1 VLRLYIIMM
10 NKAGILS
17 TMVTVIQAQN
27 VNIIDLEEKFGL
39 QLDDSEQFFTE
50 WFDNLPE
57 ITESEKQAL
66 DRVKTNYLNL
76 VKRRPILEELV
87 KLVVL
92 APLLDL
98 AGFYRLPFDIETE
111 ESIQIALEDEGEII
125 RGRIDVLVLKQQ
137 LWLLTIESKRAG
149 FSLIMGIPQ
158 ALAYMLANP
167 NPEKPT
173 FGLVMNGSNFIF
185 MKLTKQDVPKY
196 ALSDE
201 LTLLKRENELYK
213 VLSILKNLGQILT

>member
-1 VLRLYIIMM
+1 
-10 NKAGILS
+10 
-17 TMVTVIQAQN
+17 MVQVIQAQTL
-27 VNIIDLEEKFGL
+27 NIIDLKEKFGL
-39 QLDDSEQFFTE
+39 QQAESDDFFTE

-57 ITESEKQAL
+57 IPESEKQAL
-66 DRVKTNYLNL
+66 DRVKTNFFSL
-76 VKRRPILEELV
+76 VDRRPILEELV

-158 ALAYMLANP
+158 VLAYMLANP
-167 NPEKPT
+167 NPERPA
-173 FGLVMNGSNFIF
+173 FGLVMNGSDFIF
-185 MKLTKQDVPKY
+185 LKLTKQDTPKY
-196 ALSDE
+196 ALSE
-201 LTLLKRENELYK
+201 QFTLLKRENELYK
-213 VLSILKNLGQILT
+213 VLSILKNLGQSLI

>member
-1 VLRLYIIMM
+1 
-10 NKAGILS
+10 
-17 TMVTVIQAQN
+17 MVTVIQAKT
-27 VNIIDLEEKFGL
+27 VNIIDLKEKFGL
-39 QLDDSEQFFTE
+39 QLADSDEFFTE

-57 ITESEKQAL
+57 LTDSENQAL
-66 DRVKTNYLNL
+66 DRVKTNYLSL
-76 VKRRPILEELV
+76 IDRRPILEELV

-98 AGFYRLPFDIETE
+98 AGFYRLPFDVETE

-158 ALAYMLANP
+158 VLAYMLSNP
-167 NPEKPT
+167 HPERPA

-185 MKLTKQDVPKY
+185 IKLTKQDTPKY
-196 ALSDE
+196 AFSDE

-213 VLSILKNLGQILT
+213 VLSILKNLGQSLI

>member
-1 VLRLYIIMM
+1 
-10 NKAGILS
+10 
-17 TMVTVIQAQN
+17 MVQVIQAQT

-39 QLDDSEQFFTE
+39 QLADSDEFFTE

-66 DRVKTNYLNL
+66 DRVKTNYLSL
-76 VKRRPILEELV
+76 VKRRRILEELV

-98 AGFYRLPFDIETE
+98 AGYYRLPFDIETE
-111 ESIQIALEDEGEII
+111 QSIEIALEDEEEII

-158 ALAYMLANP
+158 VIAYMLANP
-167 NPEKPT
+167 NPERPA

-185 MKLTKQDVPKY
+185 IKLTKQDVPKY
-196 ALSDE
+196 AFSDE

-213 VLSILKNLGQILT
+213 VLSILKNLGQILI

>member
-1 VLRLYIIMM
+1 M

-27 VNIIDLEEKFGL
+27 LNIIDLKKKFGL
-39 QLDDSEQFFTE
+39 QLADSDQFFTE

-66 DRVKTNYLNL
+66 DRVKANYFSL
-76 VKRRPILEELV
+76 VDRRPILEELV

-111 ESIQIALEDEGEII
+111 ESIQIALEDEGEIM

-158 ALAYMLANP
+158 ALAYMLSNP
-167 NPEKPT
+167 HPEKPT

-185 MKLTKQDVPKY
+185 LKLTKQDVPKY

-201 LTLLKRENELYK
+201 FTLLKRENELYK
-213 VLSILKNLGQILT
+213 VLSILKNIGQILI

>member
-1 VLRLYIIMM
+1 M

-17 TMVTVIQAQN
+17 TMVTVIQAQT
-27 VNIIDLEEKFGL
+27 VNIIDLKEKFGL
-39 QLDDSEQFFTE
+39 QLAESDDFFTE

-66 DRVKTNYLNL
+66 DRVKANYFSL
-76 VKRRPILEELV
+76 VDRRPILEELV

-167 NPEKPT
+167 NPEKPA
-173 FGLVMNGSNFIF
+173 FGLVMNGSDFIF
-185 MKLTKQDVPKY
+185 LKLTKQDTPKY
-196 ALSDE
+196 ALSE
-201 LTLLKRENELYK
+201 QLTLLKRENELYK
-213 VLSILKNLGQILT
+213 VLSILKNLGQILTE

>member
-1 VLRLYIIMM
+1 
-10 NKAGILS
+10 
-17 TMVTVIQAQN
+17 MVQVIQAQT
-27 VNIIDLEEKFGL
+27 VNIIDLKEKFGL
-39 QLDDSEQFFTE
+39 QLAESDDFFTE

-66 DRVKTNYLNL
+66 DRVKANYLSL
-76 VKRRPILEELV
+76 VERRPILEELV

-111 ESIQIALEDEGEII
+111 ESIQIALEDEEEII

-158 ALAYMLANP
+158 VLAYMLANP
-167 NPEKPT
+167 NPEKPA

-185 MKLTKQDVPKY
+185 IKLTKQDVPKY
-196 ALSDE
+196 AFSDE

-213 VLSILKNLGQILT
+213 VLSILKNLGQILI

>member
-1 VLRLYIIMM
+1 
-10 NKAGILS
+10 
-17 TMVTVIQAQN
+17 MVQVIQAQT
-27 VNIIDLEEKFGL
+27 VNIIDLKEKFGL
-39 QLDDSEQFFTE
+39 QLAESDQFFTE

-66 DRVKTNYLNL
+66 DRVKANYLSL
-76 VKRRPILEELV
+76 VERRPILEELV

-111 ESIQIALEDEGEII
+111 ESIQIALEDEGEIL

-158 ALAYMLANP
+158 VLAYMLANP
-167 NPEKPT
+167 NPERPA
-173 FGLVMNGSNFIF
+173 FGLVMNGSDFIF
-185 MKLTKQDVPKY
+185 IKLTKQDVPKY
-196 ALSDE
+196 AFSE
-201 LTLLKRENELYK
+201 QLTLLKRENELYK
-213 VLSILKNLGQILT
+213 VLSILKNIGSNLI

>member
-1 VLRLYIIMM
+1 MM
-10 NKAGILS
+10 NKARIL
-17 TMVTVIQAQN
+17 TMVQVIQAQT
-27 VNIIDLEEKFGL
+27 VNIIDLKEKFGL
-39 QLDDSEQFFTE
+39 KLDDSEDFFPE

-66 DRVKTNYLNL
+66 DRVKTNFFSL
-76 VKRRPILEELV
+76 VDRRPILEELV

-167 NPEKPT
+167 NPEKPA
-173 FGLVMNGSNFIF
+173 FGLVMNGSDFIF
-185 MKLTKQDVPKY
+185 LKLTKQDTPKY
-196 ALSDE
+196 ALSE
-201 LTLLKRENELYK
+201 QFTLLKRENELYK
-213 VLSILKNLGQILT
+213 VLSILKNLGQSLIE

>member
-1 VLRLYIIMM
+1 
-10 NKAGILS
+10 
-17 TMVTVIQAQN
+17 MVTVIQAQT
-27 VNIIDLEEKFGL
+27 VNIIDLKEKFGL
-39 QLDDSEQFFTE
+39 QLAQGDDFFPE

-66 DRVKTNYLNL
+66 DRVKTNYLSL
-76 VKRRPILEELV
+76 VERRPILEELV

-98 AGFYRLPFDIETE
+98 AGFYHLPFDVETE

-158 ALAYMLANP
+158 VLAYMLANP
-167 NPEKPT
+167 NPERPA

-185 MKLTKQDVPKY
+185 IKLTKQDVPKY
-196 ALSDE
+196 AFSDE

-213 VLSILKNLGQILT
+213 VLSILKNLGSILIQ

>member
-1 VLRLYIIMM
+1 
-10 NKAGILS
+10 
-17 TMVTVIQAQN
+17 MVTVIQTQT
-27 VNIIDLEEKFGL
+27 VNIIDLKEKFGL
-39 QLDDSEQFFTE
+39 QLDDSDEFFTE

-57 ITESEKQAL
+57 ITEEEKQAL
-66 DRVKTNYLNL
+66 DRVKTNFFSL
-76 VKRRPILEELV
+76 VDRRPILEELV

-158 ALAYMLANP
+158 VITYMLANP
-167 NPEKPT
+167 NPEKPA
-173 FGLVMNGSNFIF
+173 FGLVMNGSDFIF
-185 MKLTKQDVPKY
+185 LKLTKQDTPKY
-196 ALSDE
+196 ALSE
-201 LTLLKRENELYK
+201 QFTLLKRENELYK
-213 VLSILKNLGQILT
+213 VLSILKNLGSILI

>member
-1 VLRLYIIMM
+1 
-10 NKAGILS
+10 
-17 TMVTVIQAQN
+17 MVQVIQAQT
-27 VNIIDLEEKFGL
+27 VNIIYLKEKFGL
-39 QLDDSEQFFTE
+39 QLAESDQFFTE
-50 WFDNLPE
+50 WFDNMPE

-66 DRVKTNYLNL
+66 DRVKTNYLSL
-76 VKRRPILEELV
+76 VERRPILEELV

-158 ALAYMLANP
+158 VLAYMLANP
-167 NPEKPT
+167 NPERPA
-173 FGLVMNGSNFIF
+173 FGLVMNGSDFIF
-185 MKLTKQDVPKY
+185 LKLTKQDTPKY
-196 ALSDE
+196 ALSE
-201 LTLLKRENELYK
+201 QLTLLKRENELYK
-213 VLSILKNLGQILT
+213 VLSILKNLGQILI

>member
-1 VLRLYIIMM
+1 
-10 NKAGILS
+10 
-17 TMVTVIQAQN
+17 MVTVIQAQN
-27 VNIIDLEEKFGL
+27 LNIIDLKKKFGL
-39 QLDDSEQFFTE
+39 QLADSDQFFTE

-66 DRVKTNYLNL
+66 DRVKVNYFSL
-76 VKRRPILEELV
+76 VDRRPILEELV

-111 ESIQIALEDEGEII
+111 ESIQIALEDEGEIM

-158 ALAYMLANP
+158 ALAYMLSNP
-167 NPEKPT
+167 HPEKPT
-173 FGLVMNGSNFIF
+173 FGLVMNGSDFIF
-185 MKLTKQDVPKY
+185 LKLTKQDTPKY
-196 ALSDE
+196 ALSE
-201 LTLLKRENELYK
+201 QFTLLKRENELYK
-213 VLSILKNLGQILT
+213 VLSILKNLGQILI

>member
-1 VLRLYIIMM
+1 MM

-27 VNIIDLEEKFGL
+27 VNIIDLKEKFGL
-39 QLDDSEQFFTE
+39 QLADSDQFFTE

-57 ITESEKQAL
+57 ITEQEKQTL
-66 DRVKTNYLNL
+66 DRVKANYLSL
-76 VKRRPILEELV
+76 VDRRPILEELV

-137 LWLLTIESKRAG
+137 LWLLTIESKKAG

-167 NPEKPT
+167 HPERPT

-185 MKLTKQDVPKY
+185 LKLTKQDVPKY

-201 LTLLKRENELYK
+201 FTLLKRENELYK
-213 VLSILKNLGQILT
+213 VLSILKNLGQSLI

>member
-1 VLRLYIIMM
+1 M
-10 NKAGILS
+10 NKARIS
-17 TMVTVIQAQN
+17 TMVQVIQAQT

-39 QLDDSEQFFTE
+39 QLAESDQFFTE

-57 ITESEKQAL
+57 LTESEKQAL
-66 DRVKTNYLNL
+66 DRVKANYLSL
-76 VKRRPILEELV
+76 VDRRPILDELV

-98 AGFYRLPFDIETE
+98 AGFYRLPFDIKTE
-111 ESIQIALEDEGEII
+111 ESIEIALEDEGEII

-149 FSLIMGIPQ
+149 FSLLMGIPQ
-158 ALAYMLANP
+158 AIAYMLSNP
-167 NPEKPT
+167 NPEKPA

-185 MKLTKQDVPKY
+185 MKLTKQDAPKY

-201 LTLLKRENELYK
+201 FTLLKRENELYK
-213 VLSILKNLGQILT
+213 VLSILKNLGSILI

>member
-1 VLRLYIIMM
+1 MM

-17 TMVTVIQAQN
+17 TMVTVIQAQT
-27 VNIIDLEEKFGL
+27 VNIIDLKEKFGL
-39 QLDDSEQFFTE
+39 QLADSNQFFTE
-50 WFDNLPE
+50 WFENLPE

-66 DRVKTNYLNL
+66 DRVKTNYLSL
-76 VKRRPILEELV
+76 VERRPILEELV

-98 AGFYRLPFDIETE
+98 AGFYRLPFDVETE

-158 ALAYMLANP
+158 VLAYMLSNP
-167 NPEKPT
+167 HPERPA

-185 MKLTKQDVPKY
+185 IKLTKQDTPKY
-196 ALSDE
+196 AFSDE

-213 VLSILKNLGQILT
+213 VLSILKNLGQSLI

>member
-1 VLRLYIIMM
+1 
-10 NKAGILS
+10 
-17 TMVTVIQAQN
+17 MVQVIQAQT
-27 VNIIDLEEKFGL
+27 VNIIDLKEKFGL
-39 QLDDSEQFFTE
+39 QLAESDQFFTE

-66 DRVKTNYLNL
+66 DRVKANYLSL
-76 VKRRPILEELV
+76 VERRPILEELV

-111 ESIQIALEDEGEII
+111 ESIQIALEDEGEIL

-158 ALAYMLANP
+158 VIAYMLANP
-167 NPEKPT
+167 NPERPA

-185 MKLTKQDVPKY
+185 IKLTKQDVPKY
-196 ALSDE
+196 AFSDE

-213 VLSILKNLGQILT
+213 VLSILKNLGSILI

>member
-1 VLRLYIIMM
+1 
-10 NKAGILS
+10 
-17 TMVTVIQAQN
+17 MVTVIQAKT
-27 VNIIDLEEKFGL
+27 VNIIDLKEKFDL
-39 QLDDSEQFFTE
+39 QLADSDEFFTE

-57 ITESEKQAL
+57 LTDSENQAL
-66 DRVKTNYLNL
+66 DRVKTNYLSL
-76 VKRRPILEELV
+76 IDRRPILEELV

-98 AGFYRLPFDIETE
+98 AGFYRLPFDVETE

-158 ALAYMLANP
+158 VLAYMLSNP
-167 NPEKPT
+167 HPERPA

-185 MKLTKQDVPKY
+185 IKLTKQDTPKY
-196 ALSDE
+196 AFSDE

-213 VLSILKNLGQILT
+213 VLSILKNLGQSLI

>member
-1 VLRLYIIMM
+1 
-10 NKAGILS
+10 
-17 TMVTVIQAQN
+17 MVTVIQAQN
-27 VNIIDLEEKFGL
+27 LNIIDLEDKFGL
-39 QLDDSEQFFTE
+39 QLADSDQFFTE

-57 ITESEKQAL
+57 ITELEKQAL
-66 DRVKTNYLNL
+66 DRVKTNYLSL
-76 VKRRPILEELV
+76 VKRRRILEELV

-98 AGFYRLPFDIETE
+98 AGFYRLPFDIDTE
-111 ESIQIALEDEGEII
+111 ESIQIALEDEEEII

-158 ALAYMLANP
+158 ALAYMLSNP
-167 NPEKPT
+167 HPEKPT

-185 MKLTKQDVPKY
+185 LKLTKQDVPKY

>member
-1 VLRLYIIMM
+1 
-10 NKAGILS
+10 
-17 TMVTVIQAQN
+17 MVQVIQAQT

-39 QLDDSEQFFTE
+39 QQAEGDEFFTE
-50 WFDNLPE
+50 CFDNLPE

-66 DRVKTNYLNL
+66 DRVKTNYLSL
-76 VKRRPILEELV
+76 VKRRRILEELV

-111 ESIQIALEDEGEII
+111 ESIQIALEDEGEIL

-158 ALAYMLANP
+158 VLAYMLANP
-167 NPEKPT
+167 NPERPA
-173 FGLVMNGSNFIF
+173 FGLVMNGSDFIF
-185 MKLTKQDVPKY
+185 LKLTKQDTPKY
-196 ALSDE
+196 ALSE
-201 LTLLKRENELYK
+201 PFSLFKRENELYK
-213 VLSILKNLGQILT
+213 VLSILKNFGQILI

>member
-1 VLRLYIIMM
+1 MM

>member
-1 VLRLYIIMM
+1 
-10 NKAGILS
+10 
-17 TMVTVIQAQN
+17 MVTVIQAQT
-27 VNIIDLEEKFGL
+27 VNIIDLKEKFGL
-39 QLDDSEQFFTE
+39 QLAQGDDFFTE

-66 DRVKTNYLNL
+66 DRVKTNFFSL
-76 VKRRPILEELV
+76 VDRRPILEELV

-98 AGFYRLPFDIETE
+98 AGFYHLPFDVETE

-158 ALAYMLANP
+158 VLAYMLANP
-167 NPEKPT
+167 NPERPA
-173 FGLVMNGSNFIF
+173 FGLVMNGSDFIF
-185 MKLTKQDVPKY
+185 LKLTKQDTPKY
-196 ALSDE
+196 ALSE
-201 LTLLKRENELYK
+201 QFTLLKRENELYK
-213 VLSILKNLGQILT
+213 VLSILKKVGQILIQ

>member
-1 VLRLYIIMM
+1 
-10 NKAGILS
+10 
-17 TMVTVIQAQN
+17 MVTVIQAQT
-27 VNIIDLEEKFGL
+27 VNIIDLKEKFGL
-39 QLDDSEQFFTE
+39 QLAESDDFFTE

-57 ITESEKQAL
+57 ITESEKQVL
-66 DRVKTNYLNL
+66 DRVKTNFFSL
-76 VKRRPILEELV
+76 VDRRPILEELV

-111 ESIQIALEDEGEII
+111 ESIQIALEDEGEVI

-167 NPEKPT
+167 NPEKPA
-173 FGLVMNGSNFIF
+173 FGLVMNGSDFIF
-185 MKLTKQDVPKY
+185 LKLTKQDTPKY
-196 ALSDE
+196 AFSE
-201 LTLLKRENELYK
+201 QFTLLKRENELYK
-213 VLSILKNLGQILT
+213 VLNILKNLGSILI

>member
-1 VLRLYIIMM
+1 MM

-39 QLDDSEQFFTE
+39 QLADSEQFFTE
-50 WFDNLPE
+50 WFHNLPE

>member
-1 VLRLYIIMM
+1 
-10 NKAGILS
+10 
-17 TMVTVIQAQN
+17 MVTVIQAQT
-27 VNIIDLEEKFGL
+27 VNIIDLKEKFGL
-39 QLDDSEQFFTE
+39 QRDNNDQFFTE

-57 ITESEKQAL
+57 ITDSEKQAL
-66 DRVKTNYLNL
+66 DRVKTNYLSL
-76 VKRRPILEELV
+76 VDRRPILEELV

-111 ESIQIALEDEGEII
+111 ESIQIALEDEGEIL

-137 LWLLTIESKRAG
+137 LWLLTIESKRAV

-167 NPEKPT
+167 HPERPT

-185 MKLTKQDVPKY
+185 IKLSKQDAPKY

-213 VLSILKNLGQILT
+213 VLRILKNLGSILI

>member
-1 VLRLYIIMM
+1 M
-10 NKAGILS
+10 NKASILS

-27 VNIIDLEEKFGL
+27 LNIIDLEDKFGL
-39 QLDDSEQFFTE
+39 QLADSDQFFTE

-57 ITESEKQAL
+57 ITELEKQAL
-66 DRVKTNYLNL
+66 DRVKTNYLSL
-76 VKRRPILEELV
+76 VKRRRILEELV

-98 AGFYRLPFDIETE
+98 AGFYRLPFDIDTE
-111 ESIQIALEDEGEII
+111 ESIQIALEDEEEII

-158 ALAYMLANP
+158 ALAYMLSNP
-167 NPEKPT
+167 HPEKPT

-185 MKLTKQDVPKY
+185 LKLTKQDVPKY

>member
-1 VLRLYIIMM
+1 
-10 NKAGILS
+10 
-17 TMVTVIQAQN
+17 MVTVIQAQN
-27 VNIIDLEEKFGL
+27 VNIIDLKQKFGL
-39 QLDDSEQFFTE
+39 QLADSDQFFTE

-66 DRVKTNYLNL
+66 DRVKTNFFSL
-76 VKRRPILEELV
+76 VDRRPILEELV

-98 AGFYRLPFDIETE
+98 AGFYHLPFDIETE

-158 ALAYMLANP
+158 VLAYMLANP
-167 NPEKPT
+167 HPERPA
-173 FGLVMNGSNFIF
+173 FGLVMNGSDFIF
-185 MKLTKQDVPKY
+185 LKLTKQDTPKY
-196 ALSDE
+196 ALSE
-201 LTLLKRENELYK
+201 QFTLLKRENELYK
-213 VLSILKNLGQILT
+213 VLSILKNLGQILI